1 MEMEQIIYRA
11 QRILVLL
18 VSLYFLNGCK
28 QPQQSGPTD
37 TPTKGT
43 IQISVDESFK
53 PVMEDQIKVFE
64 ANYPGTTI
72 SAVYK
77 PEAEC
82 LKDLFRDSAT
92 RLVITTRGLT
102 YKEAKYFD
110 DTLHYVPRSEK
121 VASDAI
127 AIVLN
132 KDCKDTLFTLKGLQD
147 LFTGILNN
155 NKKVVF
161 DGLSATSTV
170 RFAID
175 SILKGKQFNNDVV
188 KAVKNSQ
195 AVLDYVATDTNAIG
209 LVGISWIGN
218 PEDTAQVRM
227 LKKIK
232 IGYIKCEVC
241 VDMPYVKPTQMGMMT
256 RRYPLVRGLYYIL
269 KENYSGL
276 GSGFTSFLQY
286 EKGQLIF
293 RRAYIWPA
301 QISFNVRKVHLNEN
315 LKKE

>member
-1 MEMEQIIYRA
+1 MKKTLFKHSVLSKLAGLYCIFLINSCEQ
-11 QRILVLL
+11 Q
-18 VSLYFLNGCK
+18 K
-28 QPQQSGPTD
+28 QTGPTD
-37 TPTKGT
+37 TPTKGA
-43 IQISVDESFK
+43 IQISVDESFR
-53 PVMEDQIKVFE
+53 PVIEDEIKVFE
-64 ANYPGTTI
+64 SNFPGTTI
-72 SAVYK
+72 NAVYK

-102 YKEAKYFD
+102 YKEAKYFE

-121 VASDAI
+121 IASDAI

-132 KDCKDTLFTLKGLQD
+132 KNNNDTVFTLKELQE
-147 LFTGILNN
+147 LFTGLIKT

-161 DGLSATSTV
+161 DGLTATSTV

-175 SILKGKQFNNDVV
+175 SILKGRQFNSEVV

-195 AVLDYVATDTNAIG
+195 AVLDYVATDSNAIG

-218 PEDTAQVRM
+218 PEDTAQVQM

-232 IGYIKCEVC
+232 IGYVKCDVC
-241 VDMPYVKPTQMGMMT
+241 LDLAYVKPTQMGIMT

-276 GSGFTSFLQY
+276 GSGFASFLQY
-286 EKGQLIF
+286 EKGQLVF
-293 RRAYIWPA
+293 SRSYLWPA
-301 QISFNVRKVHLNEN
+301 QMSFNVRKVHLNEKI
-315 LKKE
+315 KKE

>member
-1 MEMEQIIYRA
+1 MEQIIYRA

-155 NKKVVF
+155 SKKVVF

-286 EKGQLIF
+286 EKGQLVF
-293 RRAYIWPA
+293 SRAYLWPA
-301 QISFNVRKVHLNEN
+301 QISFNVRKVHLNEK